1 MADWYPQ
8 RLSERDSWHAS
19 FDAQATATGTTHG
32 LLAGD
37 VAEIRVDAIL
47 VSLCADFDVVLRQYV
62 EAWTEWR
69 NLVLDGDPN
78 VAFPPPPTPPTLT
91 LPDEDFKPGVQPRTR
106 SKAAIIK
113 ADADYTQAVGE
124 DYGIV
129 SPAAPPAGVPALQAF
144 ALTAS
149 QIRLAVSKAGY
160 SVVAIDSRRA
170 GGAWEQIGISQTAE
184 FIDARP
190 PLVAG
195 QPELREFRAQGM
207 ENNARVGAL
216 SAVVSAVTVP

>member
-8 RLSERDSWHAS
+8 RLSERDSWHAG
-19 FDAQATATGTTHG
+19 FDAQATATGTTFG
-32 LLAGD
+32 LSAGD
-37 VAEIRVDAIL
+37 KAEIHVDSIL
-47 VSLCADFDVVLRQYV
+47 VSLCADYDVVLRQYV

-78 VAFPPPPTPPTLT
+78 AAFPNPPTQPSFV
-91 LPDEDFKPGVQPRTR
+91 LPDENFKPGVQPRTR
-106 SKAAIIK
+106 SKAGIIK
-113 ADADYTQAVGE
+113 ADADYTPAVGE

-129 SPAAPPAGVPALQAF
+129 SPAAPPAGVPSLVAT

-149 QIRLAVSKAGY
+149 QVRLGVTKAGY
-160 SVVAIDSRRA
+160 SVVAIDSKRG
-170 GGAWEQIGISQTAE
+170 GGAWEQIGVSMTAE
-184 FIDARP
+184 YIDARA

-195 QPELREFRAQGM
+195 QPEQREYRAQGM
-207 ENNARVGAL
+207 ESNARVGAL